1 MVFCT
6 NCGTQVADGVKFC
19 TSCGTP
25 IAATA
30 PSAEQPPVTPPQAAQ
45 QPPVAASP
53 PIQRPTVAPPPP
65 PVYTAPSAAT
75 VYQEEPIST
84 GSYIGILL
92 LLLIPIVNLICVII
106 WACGGSRKRN
116 KTNLA
121 RALLVWMLI
130 GTVLACL
137 VFFVGSLLFGDQIEA
152 LKEFGSQISGEI
164 VE

>member
-1 MVFCT
+1 MAFCT
-6 NCGTQVADGVKFC
+6 NCGTQVSDGVKFC

-25 IAATA
+25 IAAA
-30 PSAEQPPVTPPQAAQ
+30 PVAEQQPVTA
-45 QPPVAASP
+45 
-53 PIQRPTVAPPPP
+53 APPLQTVQHPP
-65 PVYTAPSAAT
+65 SRQTPVYAVPPAST

-84 GSYIGILL
+84 GGYIGILL
-92 LLLIPIVNLICVII
+92 LLLIPLVNLICVII

-130 GTVLACL
+130 GTVLAVL
-137 VFFVGSLLFGDQIEA
+137 IFLTGSLLFGDQIEA
-152 LKEFGSQISGEI
+152 LKEFGSQISSGI

>member
-30 PSAEQPPVTPPQAAQ
+30 PSAE

-130 GTVLACL
+130 GTVLAVL
-137 VFFVGSLLFGDQIEA
+137 IFLAGSLLFGDQIEA
-152 LKEFGSQISGEI
+152 LKEFGSQISSGI

>member
-1 MVFCT
+1 MTFCT

-25 IAATA
+25 IAAAA
-30 PSAEQPPVTPPQAAQ
+30 PSAEQPPLPPPQAAQ

-53 PIQRPTVAPPPP
+53 PVQQTPVAPPPQ
-65 PVYTAPSAAT
+65 PVYAAPPAAA

-84 GSYIGILL
+84 GGYIGILL
-92 LLLIPIVNLICVII
+92 LLMLPIVNLVCVII
-106 WACGGSRKRN
+106 WACGGCRKRN

-130 GTVLACL
+130 GTVLAVL
-137 VFFVGSLLFGDQIEA
+137 IFLAGSLIFGDQIEA
-152 LKEFGSQISGEI
+152 LKEFGSQISGGI

>member
-1 MVFCT
+1 MSYCIH
-6 NCGTQVADGVKFC
+6 CGTQLADGVKFC

-25 IAATA
+25 PPQTVQHTPVQQAPLYATLPATA
-30 PSAEQPPVTPPQAAQ
+30 L
-45 QPPVAASP
+45 
-53 PIQRPTVAPPPP
+53 
-65 PVYTAPSAAT
+65 
-75 VYQEEPIST
+75 YQEEPIPT

-92 LLLIPIVNLICVII
+92 LLLIPVVNLVCVIL

-130 GTVLACL
+130 GAVLTGLIILA
-137 VFFVGSLLFGDQIEA
+137 GSLLFGDRIEA
-152 LKEFGSQISGEI
+152 FKEFGSQISGEI